1 MMTAF
6 NIVVE
11 LSIHDSPQLNTKN
24 LHVNICNKL
33 WRNTILVTGPLH
45 PTFFLLVQC
54 THVLCLENT
63 FGASLSDLRVSGFS
77 VAIFLWEWGY
87 YGASAVPC
95 RGSYTTYCYSWL
107 RRGQWEVKRKKNSS
121 SLLHKS
127 FPLLI
132 YLLL

>member
-1 MMTAF
+1 MTAF

-77 VAIFLWEWGY
+77 VAIFL
-87 YGASAVPC
+87 
-95 RGSYTTYCYSWL
+95 
-107 RRGQWEVKRKKNSS
+107 
-121 SLLHKS
+121 
-127 FPLLI
+127 
-132 YLLL
+132 